1 VGWCTPVAESE
12 SVAQS
17 AARSVAA
24 SAAEFHRLRVSEV
37 TAETADAVSLTLR
50 VPPDLAARYAYRPG
64 QFLTLRIPTADGS
77 ALARCYS
84 LSSSPHTGAH
94 LTVTVKRVAEGRGSN
109 WLCDHVEVGAELDT
123 MAPAGTFTP
132 RSLDADLL
140 LVAAGSGI
148 TPVMSILRAA
158 LAAGSGRLVLL
169 YANRDERSV
178 IFADELSELAAA
190 YPARLVVLHWLESL
204 QGLPGRAAL
213 AALVGPHAE
222 REVFLCG
229 PAPFMDATTH
239 ALRDLGVPRSRL
251 HIERFV
257 SLTEDPFAGLAD
269 PSTESAAAAAGPT
282 SADETGD
289 RSDGSPADDSSA
301 EDSSVEVQLDGER
314 HTFRWPAGTVL
325 LDLLRERGLDA
336 PFSCREGACSACAC
350 RITAGEVKMR
360 RNEVLDQ
367 ADLDEGYVLA
377 CQALP
382 ITESVSVSYDE

>member
-1 VGWCTPVAESE
+1 M
-12 SVAQS
+12 
-17 AARSVAA
+17 
-24 SAAEFHRLRVSEV
+24 SEV

-50 VPPDLAARYAYRPG
+50 VPPELAPHYAYRPG

-84 LSSSPHTGAH
+84 LSSSPHDGAD

-109 WLCDHVEVGAELDT
+109 WLCDQVEVGAELDT
-123 MAPAGTFTP
+123 LPPAGTFTP
-132 RSLDADLL
+132 RSLDGDLL

-158 LAAGSGRLVLL
+158 LATGRGRLTLL

-178 IFADELSELAAA
+178 IFADELRALVSA
-190 YPARLVVLHWLESL
+190 YPTRLVVVHWLESL
-204 QGLPGRAAL
+204 QGLPDRAAL
-213 AALVGPHAE
+213 AALAGPHAE

-229 PAPFMDATTH
+229 PTPFMDAMTH
-239 ALRDLGVPRSRL
+239 ALRDLGVPRKRL

-257 SLTEDPFAGLAD
+257 SLTEDPFAGL
-269 PSTESAAAAAGPT
+269 SSASENPAEQT
-282 SADETGD
+282 SAGGD
-289 RSDGSPADDSSA
+289 V
-301 EDSSVEVQLDGER
+301 DSSVDVQLDGER
-314 HTFRWPAGTVL
+314 HTFRWPAGTLL

-350 RITAGEVKMR
+350 RVTAGEVKMR

-367 ADLDEGYVLA
+367 TDLDEGYVLA

-382 ITESVSVSYDE
+382 ITETVSVSYDE

>member
-1 VGWCTPVAESE
+1 MAELT
-12 SVAQS
+12 AG
-17 AARSVAA
+17 
-24 SAAEFHRLRVSEV
+24 FHRLRVSEV

-50 VPPDLAARYAYRPG
+50 VPPELAPRYAYRPG

-84 LSSSPHTGAH
+84 LSSSPHTGAD

-213 AALVGPHAE
+213 AALVAPHAE

-257 SLTEDPFAGLAD
+257 SLTEDPFAALAG
-269 PSTESAAAAAGPT
+269 PPTESSVAVEVAT
-282 SADETGD
+282 DS
-289 RSDGSPADDSSA
+289 SDGSRTEDSSTA
-301 EDSSVEVQLDGER
+301 DSSVEVQLDGER
-314 HTFRWPAGTVL
+314 HTFPWPAGTVL
-325 LDLLRERGLDA
+325 LDLLRDRGLDA

-350 RITAGEVKMR
+350 RVTAGEVKMR

-367 ADLDEGYVLA
+367 TDLDEGYVLA

>member
-1 VGWCTPVAESE
+1 VAD
-12 SVAQS
+12 
-17 AARSVAA
+17 
-24 SAAEFHRLRVSEV
+24 FHRLRVSEV
-37 TAETADAVSLTLR
+37 TAETADAVSLTLD
-50 VPPDLAARYAYRPG
+50 VPPELAPHYAYRPG

-84 LSSSPHTGAH
+84 LSSSPHAGAD
-94 LTVTVKRVAEGRGSN
+94 LTVTVKRVADGRGSN
-109 WLCDHVEVGAELDT
+109 WLCDEVEVGAELDT
-123 MAPAGTFTP
+123 LPPAGTFTP

-158 LAAGSGRLVLL
+158 LAAGRGRLTLL

-178 IFADELSELAAA
+178 IFADELRELVAA

-204 QGLPGRAAL
+204 QGLPGRGALAAL
-213 AALVGPHAE
+213 AAPHAE

-229 PAPFMDATTH
+229 PTPFMDAMTH
-239 ALRDLGVPRSRL
+239 ALRDLGVPRKRL

-257 SLTEDPFAGLAD
+257 SLTEDPFAGLSD
-269 PSTESAAAAAGPT
+269 GSASPVEDSAEGSPAAAG
-282 SADETGD
+282 DV
-289 RSDGSPADDSSA
+289 
-301 EDSSVEVQLDGER
+301 DSSVQVELDGER
-314 HTFRWPAGTVL
+314 HTFRWPAGTLL

-350 RITAGEVKMR
+350 RITSGEVKMR

-367 ADLDEGYVLA
+367 TDLDEGYVLA